1 MPVSRDNTSPIRCDI
16 VRRSTAPP
24 QIPDQHLSDGRTI
37 RRRQSPIDVLKILRS
52 IHTPALIKPTRQH
65 SRIRQIIHC
74 NGLGL
79 HQTPA
84 RCSPVQPGCNNM
96 THNNYTLVPQRHLH
110 RPAQPNAVATRNAQP
125 SAAHDP
131 DRKKSNLPTSRTGM
145 VNKLTA
151 IGKCTELNQ
160 FS

>member
-1 MPVSRDNTSPIRCDI
+1 MPVSRDNTSPNHCEI

-24 QIPDQHLSDGRTI
+24 QIRNQHLSDGHTI
-37 RRRQSPIDVLKILRS
+37 RRRRQTPIDVLKILRPMQA
-52 IHTPALIKPTRQH
+52 PALMKPTRQH

-74 NGLGL
+74 NGSGL
-79 HQTPA
+79 HQTPG

-110 RPAQPNAVATRNAQP
+110 RPAQSNAVATRNAQP

-151 IGKCTELNQ
+151 IGKCTEVN
-160 FS
+160 